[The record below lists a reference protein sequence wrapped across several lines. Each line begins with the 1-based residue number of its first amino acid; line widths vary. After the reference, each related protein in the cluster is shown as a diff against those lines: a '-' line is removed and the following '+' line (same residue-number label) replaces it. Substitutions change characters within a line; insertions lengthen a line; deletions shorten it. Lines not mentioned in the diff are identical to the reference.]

1 MEGFPLDSHDEFS
14 QVVAWHKSA
23 KPQAPTIEQGPR
35 TSKTEVYIVYLYRY
49 YVHVLY
55 VSIIEGSLEV

>member
-1 MEGFPLDSHDEFS
+1 MALLSCFVSFSGGIGVEGFPLDSHDEFS

-35 TSKTEVYIVYLYRY
+35 TSKTEVYIVYL
-49 YVHVLY
+49 
-55 VSIIEGSLEV
+55 